1 MKISLDESVL
11 NLLKKYI
18 EENNNTISSDN
29 MKYTIESAA
38 NALLARILINKYPI

>member
-18 EENNNTISSDN
+18 EENNNTISSYD